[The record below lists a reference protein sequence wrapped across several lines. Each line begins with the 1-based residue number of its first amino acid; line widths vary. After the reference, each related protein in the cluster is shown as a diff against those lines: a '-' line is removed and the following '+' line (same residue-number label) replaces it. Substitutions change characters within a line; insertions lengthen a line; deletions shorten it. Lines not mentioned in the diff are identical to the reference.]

1 MSEAFTTS
9 TARNIFY
16 GGTLF
21 FLLVFLALTYQ
32 TEQSIPSRDKR
43 EMLSDPRVAAGK
55 KIWETHNCIGCHTLL
70 GEGAYFAPELG
81 NVVKRLGSE
90 EAVKAFIQSRPVE
103 RHPGAA
109 QHAAVQFH
117 GRATRRDR
125 RVPELR
131 VANQHRQVAAQH
143 SGLIRTDQ
151 EITMQYKSQ
160 AVAKPYFIAAIALF
174 VAQIL
179 FGLIMGLQYV
189 MGDFLFPEIPFNV
202 ARMVHTNALIVWL
215 LMGFM
220 GAAYYLIPEEAET
233 ELFSPK
239 LAIALFWI
247 FLVAAGLTVVGYLTV
262 PYATLAK
269 MTGNDLLPTMGREF
283 LEQPLITK
291 VGIVVVALA
300 FLFNITM
307 TVLKG
312 RKTSIATVLLIG
324 LWGLAIMF
332 LFSFVNPDNIVRDK
346 FYWWWVVHLWVEG
359 VWELI
364 LGAILAFVLIK
375 VTGVDREIIEKW
387 LYVIVT
393 LTLISGILGTGHHY
407 YWIGTPEYW
416 QLIGSI
422 FSALEPIPFFGMT
435 LFAFNMV
442 NRRRREHPN
451 KAATLWALG
460 TGVMAFL
467 GAGVWGFLHTLSPV
481 NYYTHGT
488 QITAAHGHMAF
499 YGAYVMAVLT
509 IISYAMPIMR
519 GRAANSNKAQV
530 VEMWAFWLMTVSIVF
545 ITLFLT
551 AAGILQVWLQR
562 VSDSPLPFMVAQ
574 DQISLFYWMREWS
587 GVVFLIGL
595 CIYIWSF
602 FIPGEEKAKA

>member
-1 MSEAFTTS
+1 
-9 TARNIFY
+9 
-16 GGTLF
+16 
-21 FLLVFLALTYQ
+21 
-32 TEQSIPSRDKR
+32 
-43 EMLSDPRVAAGK
+43 
-55 KIWETHNCIGCHTLL
+55 
-70 GEGAYFAPELG
+70 
-81 NVVKRLGSE
+81 
-90 EAVKAFIQSRPVE
+90 
-103 RHPGAA
+103 
-109 QHAAVQFH
+109 
-117 GRATRRDR
+117 
-125 RVPELR
+125 
-131 VANQHRQVAAQH
+131 
-143 SGLIRTDQ
+143 
-151 EITMQYKSQ
+151 MQYSSQ

-189 MGDFLFPEIPFNV
+189 WGDFLFPHIPFNV

-220 GAAYYLIPEEAET
+220 GAAYYLVPEESET
-233 ELFSPK
+233 ELYSPK

-247 FLVAAGLTVVGYLTV
+247 FLIAAALTVVGYLAV
-262 PYATLAK
+262 PYATLAE

-291 VGIVVVALA
+291 GGIVVVALA

-312 RKTSIATVLLIG
+312 RKTAINTVLLVG
-324 LWGLAIMF
+324 LWGLALFF
-332 LFSFVNPDNIVRDK
+332 LFSFVNPHNVVRDK

-375 VTGVDREIIEKW
+375 ITGVDREVIEKW
-387 LYVIVT
+387 LYVIIT
-393 LTLISGILGTGHHY
+393 LTLVTGILGTGHHY
-407 YWIGTPEYW
+407 FWIGTPEFW
-416 QLIGSI
+416 QLIGSV
-422 FSALEPIPFFGMT
+422 FSALEPIPFFAMT

-442 NRRRREHPN
+442 RRRRRDHPN

-467 GAGVWGFLHTLSPV
+467 GAGVWGFLHTLAPV

-499 YGAYVMAVLT
+499 YGAYVMVNLA
-509 IISYAMPIMR
+509 IISYAMPLMR

-530 VEMWAFWLMTVSIVF
+530 AEIWAFWLMTVSIVL

-562 VSDSPLPFMVAQ
+562 LSDNPLPFMVAQ
-574 DQISLFYWMREWS
+574 DQVSLFYWMREWS
-587 GVVFLIGL
+587 GLVFLIGL
-595 CIYIWSF
+595 VIYVWSF
-602 FIPGEEKAKA
+602 FIRGEEKAA